1 MEAIFKNHQCSLG
14 AYNAIKKTSHTDSST
29 WVQSSPWPGVKIT
42 VAGVYMFLGKLV
54 KFFFYLFKIADDLVI
69 YLSSTVESGIDYLYD
84 LGQVLFNF
92 TQFLCVYKAGLLLFH
107 TITIR
112 SEWDH
117 TTHFPRDDG
126 ASTRDRALPELE
138 R

>member
-1 MEAIFKNHQCSLG
+1 
-14 AYNAIKKTSHTDSST
+14 
-29 WVQSSPWPGVKIT
+29 
-42 VAGVYMFLGKLV
+42 MFLGKLV
-54 KFFFYLFKIADDLVI
+54 KIFFYLFKIADDLVI

-92 TQFLCVYKAGLLLFH
+92 TQFLCVYEAGLLLFH
-107 TITIR
+107 TITMR

-126 ASTRDRALPELE
+126 ASTRNRALPELGE
-138 R
+138 IDDSWLNGGSFPILSFTDIDDRWLDR